1 MGQGSEAMWCI
12 LRTSGGR
19 TLPLMRSL
27 REAGF
32 DVWTPVRTTRQPVRR
47 GADEKRDIDSPIL
60 PTFVFA
66 QSQHVARLV
75 AEARNPARA
84 GPPFSVF
91 HWGNRIPLVS
101 AGAIA
106 GLQLAERAAQ
116 EALELE
122 REYETREER
131 RRARAANM
139 RSEQARRKALRSVHR
154 QFRIGALVEVTDL
167 PAMASLSGTVVESK
181 GKSAVIAFG
190 KITMEIEAWRL
201 NPVDVKDVPRAS
213 HG

>member
-1 MGQGSEAMWCI
+1 MGQGSEGMWCI

-32 DVWTPVRTTRQPVRR
+32 DVWTPVRTTKKLIRR
-47 GADEKRDIDSPIL
+47 GSTEKREVDSPIL

-66 QSQHVARLV
+66 QSHQV
-75 AEARNPARA
+75 AELIVESRNAART

-91 HWGNRIPLVS
+91 RWGNRIPLV
-101 AGAIA
+101 GASSIA

-122 REYETREER
+122 RQYETREER

-139 RSEQARRKALRSVHR
+139 KSEQARRKALRAVHR
-154 QFRIGALVEVTDL
+154 QFRIGSLVEVTDL

-201 NPVDVKDVPRAS
+201 NPVDVEGEQRAS
-213 HG
+213 QG